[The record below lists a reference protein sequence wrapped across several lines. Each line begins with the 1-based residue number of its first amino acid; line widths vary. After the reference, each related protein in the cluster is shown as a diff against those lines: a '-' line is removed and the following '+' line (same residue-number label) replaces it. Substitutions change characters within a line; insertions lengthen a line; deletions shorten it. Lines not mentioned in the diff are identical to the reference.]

1 VEQKN
6 TDIRWLRSRPTPGGF
21 SADKVDAENGI
32 LYDVVM
38 VEEGP
43 AKGHGVHLEADF
55 ITDLIAYDQRTYG
68 DRGIKA
74 RFGHPGA
81 SDNTMGMQ
89 LGFFRNV
96 RKRKSDG
103 KMQAI
108 ADLHLLASADLS
120 PERKEMRAWVL
131 SMAQE
136 APDFIMSSIVFH
148 GSGYYQRKPNGNK
161 HRLEWDYED
170 GFVNYNSEWGNIFVE
185 FGEEGAHY
193 FTDLVDEGAATN
205 NLFSQAALN
214 PHLFIVQAE
223 TFLEE
228 HPALKSFIADHPEK
242 VQAFLNTLGA
252 APALKQKHTYTM
264 TNLLDYLFGKKE
276 DAPEEFETELQTMR
290 TEFGEAKTK
299 VTALQTER
307 DTLVTQLQTANQ
319 EIKSLGAQITQ
330 LRLDAEALQARILEL
345 EKQPA
350 ADHTAGDAAS
360 AIPSDTS
367 LRPYMRNP
375 VFLKAK
381 AMRERAAAQE

>member
-1 VEQKN
+1 MEQKN

-21 SADKVDAENGI
+21 SADKVDTENGI

-43 AKGHGVHLEADF
+43 AKGHGVHLESDF

-136 APDFIMSSIVFH
+136 APDFIMSSIVFAA
-148 GSGYYQRKPNGNK
+148 GGYYQKKPNGHKVPIADPFSSNTE
-161 HRLEWDYED
+161 LGDV
-170 GFVNYNSEWGNIFVE
+170 FVQ
-185 FGEEGAHY
+185 FGEEGSHF

-205 NLFSQAALN
+205 NLFSQAAIN

-242 VQAFLNTLGA
+242 VQAFLKSLGA
-252 APALKQKHTYTM
+252 NTPEPKPTYNM
-264 TNLLDYLFGKKE
+264 SNLLDYLFGKKE
-276 DAPEEFETELQTMR
+276 DAPEGFESELDTLR
-290 TEFGEAKTK
+290 AEFGAAKART
-299 VTALQTER
+299 TALQTENA
-307 DTLVTQLQTANQ
+307 DLVTALQKATADI
-319 EIKSLGAQITQ
+319 EALGAQIMSLGQ
-330 LRLDAEALQARILEL
+330 EAETLKARILEL

-350 ADHTAGDAAS
+350 ADHTAGDAAP
-360 AIPSDTS
+360 AIPSDTA